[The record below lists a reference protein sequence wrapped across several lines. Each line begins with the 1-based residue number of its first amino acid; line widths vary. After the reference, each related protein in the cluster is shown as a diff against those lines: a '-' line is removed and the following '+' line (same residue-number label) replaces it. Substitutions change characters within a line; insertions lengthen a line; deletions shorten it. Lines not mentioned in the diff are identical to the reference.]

1 MKVFL
6 WGLVV
11 VALAYGA
18 YSGMIAAWSWIAVNN
33 AVDEIISKDG
43 IEAVPPAEIK
53 ARILRSTS
61 EAGIPL
67 TERDVSVVL
76 DDRTVRVEAIW
87 TVPVIVVKGESAL
100 AIPLSVKRAS
110 AAASAAPAGVGR
122 R

>member
-1 MKVFL
+1 MKVIL
-6 WGLVV
+6 WGLVI

-33 AVDEIISKDG
+33 AVDEIITKDG
-43 IEAVPPAEIK
+43 IEAVPAVEIK
-53 ARILRSTS
+53 ARVMKATN

-67 TERDVSVVL
+67 SENDVVVTR

-87 TVPVIVVKGESAL
+87 TVPVIIVKGESVL
-100 AIPLSVKRAS
+100 AIPLSVKRVS
-110 AAASAAPAGVGR
+110 AGAAAAPAGVGR

>member
-1 MKVFL
+1 MKVIL
-6 WGLVV
+6 WGLVI
-11 VALAYGA
+11 VALVYGA

-33 AVDEIISKDG
+33 AVDEIIAKDG
-43 IEAVPPAEIK
+43 IAAVPPAEIK
-53 ARILRSTS
+53 ARIMKATN

-76 DDRTVRVEAIW
+76 DDRTVRVEAVW
-87 TVPVIVVKGESAL
+87 TVPVIVVNGESAL

-110 AAASAAPAGVGR
+110 AGASAAPAGAGR